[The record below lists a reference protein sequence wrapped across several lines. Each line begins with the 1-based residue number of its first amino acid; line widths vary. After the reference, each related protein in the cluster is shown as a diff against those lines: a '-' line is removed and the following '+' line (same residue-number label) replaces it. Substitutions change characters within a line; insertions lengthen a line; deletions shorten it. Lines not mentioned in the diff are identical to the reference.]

1 MARLT
6 SLAEAIASIPQ
17 AALIGLGG
25 NLTHRSPCA
34 AVHELIRQRKRELTL
49 VKTAAG
55 YDFDVLCGAG
65 AVSRVILSFVSFEN
79 LWGMAPRFRA
89 ALESGAVQFT
99 EHT

>member
-1 MARLT
+1 MAKLV
-6 SLAEAIASIPQ
+6 SLEQAVASIPDG
-17 AALIGLGG
+17 ALIGLGG
-25 NLTHRSPCA
+25 NLTHRAPAA
-34 AVHELIRQRKRELTL
+34 AVHELLRQGKRDLTL

-89 ALESGAVQFT
+89 ALESGAVAFT

>member
-1 MARLT
+1 MARLAG
-6 SLAEAIASIPQ
+6 LAEAIGSIPNSS
-17 AALIGLGG
+17 LVGLGG
-25 NLTHRSPCA
+25 NLTHRTPCA
-34 AVHELIRQRKRELTL
+34 AVHELARQDKKHLAL

-55 YDFDVLCGAG
+55 YDFDVLCGLG

-89 ALESGAVQFT
+89 SLESGAVAFT

>member
-1 MARLT
+1 MARLA
-6 SLAEAIASIPQ
+6 SLPEAVASIPDG
-17 AALIGLGG
+17 ALIGLGG
-25 NLTHRSPCA
+25 NLTHRTPCA
-34 AVHELIRQRKRELTL
+34 AVHEIIRQNKRDLGL

-65 AVSRVILSFVSFEN
+65 VVERVILSFVSLEN

-89 ALESGAVQFT
+89 TIESGAVEFV

>member
-1 MARLT
+1 MARLA
-6 SLAEAIASIPQ
+6 SLSEAIGTIPDG
-17 AALIGLGG
+17 ALVGLGG
-25 NLTHRSPCA
+25 NLTHRTPCA
-34 AVHELIRQRKRELTL
+34 AVHEMLRQGKRDLTL

-65 AVSRVILSFVSFEN
+65 AVARVILSFVSFEN
-79 LWGMAPRFRA
+79 LWGMAPRFRT

>member
-1 MARLT
+1 MARLV
-6 SLAEAIASIPQ
+6 SLAEAVASISDGS
-17 AALIGLGG
+17 LIGLGG
-25 NLTHRSPCA
+25 NLTHRTPCA
-34 AVHELIRQRKRELTL
+34 AVHELIRQGKRDLGL

-65 AVSRVILSFVSFEN
+65 AVSRVVLSFVSFEN

>member
-1 MARLT
+1 LARLA
-6 SLAEAIASIPQ
+6 SLPEAVQSISDGS
-17 AALIGLGG
+17 LIGLGG
-25 NLTHRSPCA
+25 NLTHRTPCA
-34 AVHELIRQRKRELTL
+34 AVHELIRQGKRKLSL

-65 AVSRVILSFVSFEN
+65 SVSRVILSFVSFEN

-89 ALESGAVQFT
+89 GLEGGAIEFV

>member
-1 MARLT
+1 MARLAN
-6 SLAEAIASIPQ
+6 LAEAVASIPDGS
-17 AALIGLGG
+17 LIGLGG
-25 NLTHRSPCA
+25 NLTHRTPCA
-34 AVHELIRQRKRELTL
+34 AVHEIVRQAKRNLGL

-55 YDFDVLCGAG
+55 YDFDLLCGAG

-89 ALESGAVQFT
+89 ALESGAIEFT

>member
-1 MARLT
+1 VARLAG
-6 SLAEAIASIPQ
+6 LAEAVASIPDGS
-17 AALIGLGG
+17 LVGLGG

-34 AVHELIRQRKRELTL
+34 AVHELVRQRKRNLTL

-65 AVSRVILSFVSFEN
+65 CVTRVILSFVSFEN

-89 ALESGAVQFT
+89 GIESGAIQFT

>member
-1 MARLT
+1 MARLA
-6 SLAEAIASIPQ
+6 SVSDAIGSIPNG
-17 AALIGLGG
+17 ALVGLGG
-25 NLTHRSPCA
+25 NLTHRTPCA
-34 AVHELIRQRKRELTL
+34 AVHELIRQGKRDLAL

-65 AVSRVILSFVSFEN
+65 LVSRVILSFVSFEN

-89 ALESGAVQFT
+89 GLESGAIQFT

>member
-6 SLAEAIASIPQ
+6 SLPEAVASIPDGS
-17 AALIGLGG
+17 LIGLGG
-25 NLTHRSPCA
+25 NLTHRTPSA
-34 AVHELIRQRKRELTL
+34 AVHELIRQGKRDLAL
-49 VKTAAG
+49 VKTASG
-55 YDFDVLCGAG
+55 YDFDLLCGAG
-65 AVSRVILSFVSFEN
+65 CVNHVILSFVSFEN

>member
-1 MARLT
+1 MARLA
-6 SLAEAIASIPQ
+6 SLTEAVGSISDAS
-17 AALIGLGG
+17 LIGLGG
-25 NLTHRSPCA
+25 NLSHRTPCA
-34 AVHELIRQRKRELTL
+34 AVHELIRQGKRDLTL

-79 LWGMAPRFRA
+79 LWGMAPRFREG
-89 ALESGAVQFT
+89 LESGTIQFV

>member
-1 MARLT
+1 MARLA
-6 SLAEAIASIPQ
+6 SLAEAVASIPDG
-17 AALIGLGG
+17 ALVGIGG
-25 NLTHRSPCA
+25 NLTHRTPCA
-34 AVHELIRQRKRELTL
+34 AVHELVGQGKQDVTL

-89 ALESGAVQFT
+89 ALESGAVAFT

>member
-1 MARLT
+1 MARLV
-6 SLAEAIASIPQ
+6 SLSEAVASIPNGS
-17 AALIGLGG
+17 LIGLGG
-25 NLTHRSPCA
+25 NLTHRAPCA
-34 AVHELIRQRKRELTL
+34 AVHEMVRQGKRDLTL

-55 YDFDVLCGAG
+55 YDFDLLCGAG

-79 LWGMAPRFRA
+79 LWGMAPRFRE

>member
-1 MARLT
+1 MAQLA
-6 SLAEAIASIPQ
+6 SLSEAVGSIPNGS
-17 AALIGLGG
+17 LIGLGG
-25 NLTHRSPCA
+25 NLTHRTPCA
-34 AVHELIRQRKRELTL
+34 AVHEIVRQGKRDLAL

-55 YDFDVLCGAG
+55 YDFDVLCGVG

-89 ALESGAVQFT
+89 ALENGAVEFT